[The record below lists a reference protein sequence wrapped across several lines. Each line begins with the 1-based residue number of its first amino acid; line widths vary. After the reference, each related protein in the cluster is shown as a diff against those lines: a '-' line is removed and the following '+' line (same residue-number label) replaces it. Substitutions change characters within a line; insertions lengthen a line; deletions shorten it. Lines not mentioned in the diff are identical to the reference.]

1 MRKMLLII
9 PALAIFVFA
18 KANPLVPPSVVLSEI
33 AFDAN
38 NNWVLELQT
47 FDGGPYMMIDSIQIE
62 TSTGLSLLKNIHY
75 TTPYIIIVRNDSL
88 TSPLNINPLG
98 DSVQV
103 TYFFYAYPIVTS
115 SVVFGNCDG
124 SRIRGTKTGE
134 SIAGVPPYFNYSRL
148 YSLDKSPT
156 IGIENDTTG
165 MCCTMKGNIYDMNN
179 ELLNIPG
186 GKFEFY
192 YCPAGFYSK
201 ADGSYTARM
210 YSFKNTITTL
220 FYYTSE
226 NKGQWLNIKPIH
238 VEGNPDS
245 IIEMDIYLKSPLSDV
260 ELIEYGSSSVLKIY
274 PNPAVTS
281 SFNYEVSIPV
291 KSAESFLELM
301 SANGQ
306 QVGLFNLFENSG
318 KINLPANLP
327 AGNYTVRLFVK
338 KKHYATEK
346 LIISK

>member
-1 MRKMLLII
+1 M
-9 PALAIFVFA
+9 
-18 KANPLVPPSVVLSEI
+18 
-33 AFDAN
+33 
-38 NNWVLELQT
+38 
-47 FDGGPYMMIDSIQIE
+47 
-62 TSTGLSLLKNIHY
+62 
-75 TTPYIIIVRNDSL
+75 
-88 TSPLNINPLG
+88 NINPLG
-98 DSVQV
+98 DSIQV
-103 TYFFYAYPIVTS
+103 TYFFHAYPIVTGP
-115 SVVFGNCDG
+115 VVFGNYNG

-134 SIAGVPPYFNYSRL
+134 SIAGVPPYFNYSNL
-148 YSLDKSPT
+148 YSVDKSPT

-192 YCPAGFYSK
+192 NCPASFYSK
-201 ADGSYTARM
+201 ADGSYTTRLYA
-210 YSFKNTITTL
+210 FKNTITTL

-226 NKGQWLNIKPIH
+226 YKGQWLNIEPIN

-260 ELIEYGSSSVLKIY
+260 ELVEYGSSSVLKIY
-274 PNPAVTS
+274 PNPAIAS

-291 KSAESFLELM
+291 KSAESFLELIN
-301 SANGQ
+301 ANGQ
-306 QVGLFNLFENSG
+306 QVGRFNLDENSG
-318 KINLPANLP
+318 KINLPANLS

-338 KKHYATEK
+338 NKHYTTEK